1 MTAPATSALFAECE
15 LTPAQ
20 FARITA
26 VLHEHAGIRMRE
38 GKEGL
43 VRARLTK
50 RLRKLGLADFDAY
63 LDHVEKEPSR
73 REFAEMIDALTTN
86 KTSFLRESSHFD
98 FLREAVFPALHGGV
112 RIWSAGCSSG
122 EEPYTLAMLCNEA
135 FPDIA
140 TRDVRILATDISHR
154 VLAQAKA
161 ATYPADVMGD
171 VPAPWLQKYWTRK
184 QDPQGRAVFEAE
196 KSLRRLVHFAKLNL
210 MERWPMQG
218 PFDAIL
224 CRNVMIYFDK
234 PTQRTLLQRFHPLLK
249 PDGLLICGHSESLM
263 HCADL
268 FRNLGRTV
276 YAPIH
281 RTQGPAGGSAGV
293 LR

>member
-1 MTAPATSALFAECE
+1 MTAPVTAHLFAECE

-20 FARITA
+20 FARITD

-63 LDHVEKEPSR
+63 LNHVEKDTTR

-86 KTSFLRESSHFD
+86 KTSFLREASHFE
-98 FLREAVFPALHGGV
+98 FLRTSVFPTLSGPV
-112 RIWSAGCSSG
+112 RIWSAGCSTG

-135 FPDIA
+135 FADIA
-140 TRDVRILATDISHR
+140 TRDVRILSTDISHR

-161 ATYPADVMGD
+161 GVYAAENMAD

-184 QDPQGRAVFEAE
+184 QDAQGRAVFEAE
-196 KSLRRLVHFAKLNL
+196 KPLRRLVHFAKLNL

-234 PTQRTLLQRFHPLLK
+234 ATQQQLVERYWQLLRPGGHLFV
-249 PDGLLICGHSESLM
+249 GHSESLTGLA
-263 HCADL
+263 HK
-268 FRNLGRTV
+268 FRYVQPAV
-276 YAPIH
+276 Y
-281 RTQGPAGGSAGV
+281 V
-293 LR
+293 K

>member
-1 MTAPATSALFAECE
+1 MTAPTAQGLFAECE
-15 LTPAQ
+15 LTAAQ
-20 FARITA
+20 FARITD

-50 RLRKLGLADFDAY
+50 RLRKLGLSDFDAY
-63 LDHVEKEPSR
+63 LDFIEKDKTR
-73 REFAEMIDALTTN
+73 KEFAEMIDALTTN
-86 KTSFLRESSHFD
+86 KTSFLREASHFD
-98 FLREAVFPALHGGV
+98 FLRDAVFPTLSGPV

-135 FPDIA
+135 FSDIGK
-140 TRDVRILATDISHR
+140 RDVRILATDISHR

-161 ATYPADVMGD
+161 GVYPAENMSD
-171 VPAPWLQKYWTRK
+171 VPAPWLQKYWSRK
-184 QDPQGRAVFEAE
+184 QDPTGRPVFEAE
-196 KSLRRLVHFAKLNL
+196 KNLRRLVHFAKLNL

-234 PTQRTLLQRFHPLLK
+234 ATQQQLVERYWQLLRPGGHLFV
-249 PDGLLICGHSESLM
+249 GHSESLTGLA
-263 HCADL
+263 HK
-268 FRNLGRTV
+268 FRYVQPAV
-276 YAPIH
+276 Y
-281 RTQGPAGGSAGV
+281 V
-293 LR
+293 K

>member
-1 MTAPATSALFAECE
+1 VTAPAATSLLAESE

-20 FARITA
+20 FTRITD

-50 RLRKLGLADFDAY
+50 RLRKLGLPDFDAY
-63 LDHVEKEPSR
+63 LNFVQQDPSR

-86 KTSFLRESSHFD
+86 KTSFLREATHFD
-98 FLREAVFPALHGGV
+98 FLRDTVFPQLSGPV

-122 EEPYTLAMLCNEA
+122 EEPYTLAMLCNESFA
-135 FPDIA
+135 DIA
-140 TRDVRILATDISHR
+140 TRDVRILSTDISHR

-161 ATYPADVMGD
+161 GTYPADITSD
-171 VPAPWLQKYWTRK
+171 VPAPWLQKYWTRT
-184 QDPQGRAVFEAE
+184 QDASGRAQYEAG

-234 PTQRTLLQRFHPLLK
+234 ATQQQLVERYWQLLRPGGHLFV
-249 PDGLLICGHSESLM
+249 GHSESLTGLS
-263 HCADL
+263 HK
-268 FRNLGRTV
+268 FRYVQPAV
-276 YAPIH
+276 Y
-281 RTQGPAGGSAGV
+281 V
-293 LR
+293 K

>member
-1 MTAPATSALFAECE
+1 MTAPAINSLFAECE

-20 FARITA
+20 FVRITE

-63 LDHVEKEPSR
+63 LDYIEKDSTR
-73 REFAEMIDALTTN
+73 KEFAEMIDALTTN
-86 KTSFLRESSHFD
+86 KTSFLREVSHFD
-98 FLREAVFPALHGGV
+98 FLRATVFPALNGPV

-122 EEPYTLAMLCNEA
+122 EEPYTLAMLCNES

-140 TRDVRILATDISHR
+140 TRDVKILSTDISHR

-161 ATYPADVMGD
+161 GAYPAENMGD
-171 VPAPWLQKYWTRK
+171 VPAAWLQKYWTRK
-184 QDPQGRAVFEAE
+184 QDAQGRAVFEAE

-234 PTQRTLLQRFHPLLK
+234 ATQQQLVERYWQLLRPGGHLFV
-249 PDGLLICGHSESLM
+249 GHSESLTGLA
-263 HCADL
+263 HK
-268 FRNLGRTV
+268 FRYVQPAV
-276 YAPIH
+276 Y
-281 RTQGPAGGSAGV
+281 V
-293 LR
+293 K

>member
-1 MTAPATSALFAECE
+1 MTAPATPSLLAECE
-15 LTPAQ
+15 LTAAQ
-20 FARITA
+20 FARITE

-50 RLRKLGLADFDAY
+50 RLRKLGLNDFSAY
-63 LDHVEKEPSR
+63 LDFVEREPGR
-73 REFAEMIDALTTN
+73 KEFAEMIDALTTN
-86 KTSFLRESSHFD
+86 KTSFLREASHFD
-98 FLREAVFPALHGGV
+98 FLRDTVFPHLTGPV

-135 FPDIA
+135 FADIA
-140 TRDVRILATDISHR
+140 RRDVRILATDLSHR

-161 ATYPADVMGD
+161 GAYPAENMGD
-171 VPAPWLQKYWTRK
+171 VPAQWLQKYWSRK
-184 QDPQGRAVFEAE
+184 QDASGRPVFDAE
-196 KSLRRLVHFAKLNL
+196 KNLRRLVNFAKLNL

-234 PTQRTLLQRFHPLLK
+234 ATQQQLVERYWQLLRPGGHLFV
-249 PDGLLICGHSESLM
+249 GHSESLTGLA
-263 HCADL
+263 HK
-268 FRNLGRTV
+268 FRYVQPAV
-276 YAPIH
+276 Y
-281 RTQGPAGGSAGV
+281 V
-293 LR
+293 K

>member
-1 MTAPATSALFAECE
+1 MTGPAASSMFAECE

-20 FARITA
+20 FARITD

-63 LDHVEKEPSR
+63 LNYIEKDPTR

-86 KTSFLRESSHFD
+86 KTSFLREASHFD
-98 FLREAVFPALHGGV
+98 YLRDAVFPTLAGPV

-135 FPDIA
+135 FADIA

-154 VLAQAKA
+154 VLAHAKA
-161 ATYPADVMGD
+161 GVYPAENMSD
-171 VPAPWLQKYWTRK
+171 VPAAWLQKYWTRT
-184 QDPQGRAVFEAE
+184 QDPQGRAAFEAG
-196 KSLRRLVHFAKLNL
+196 KPLRRLVHFAKLNL

-234 PTQRTLLQRFHPLLK
+234 ATQQQLIERYWQLLRPGGHLFV
-249 PDGLLICGHSESLM
+249 GHSESLTGLV
-263 HCADL
+263 HK
-268 FRNLGRTV
+268 FRYVQPAV
-276 YAPIH
+276 Y
-281 RTQGPAGGSAGV
+281 V
-293 LR
+293 K

>member
-1 MTAPATSALFAECE
+1 MTAPATPSLLAECE
-15 LTPAQ
+15 LTAAQ
-20 FARITA
+20 FARITE

-50 RLRKLGLADFDAY
+50 RLRKLGLNDFSAY
-63 LDHVEKEPSR
+63 LDFVEREPGR
-73 REFAEMIDALTTN
+73 KEFAEMIDALTTN
-86 KTSFLRESSHFD
+86 KTSFLREASHFD
-98 FLREAVFPALHGGV
+98 FLRDTVFPHLTGPV

-135 FPDIA
+135 FADIA
-140 TRDVRILATDISHR
+140 RRDVRILATDLSHR

-161 ATYPADVMGD
+161 GAYPAENMGD
-171 VPAPWLQKYWTRK
+171 VPAQWLQKYWSRK
-184 QDPQGRAVFEAE
+184 QDASGRPVFDAE
-196 KSLRRLVHFAKLNL
+196 KNLRRLVNFAKLNL

-234 PTQRTLLQRFHPLLK
+234 ATQQQLVERYWQLLRPGGHLF
-249 PDGLLICGHSESLM
+249 DGHSESLTGLA
-263 HCADL
+263 HK
-268 FRNLGRTV
+268 FRYVQPAV
-276 YAPIH
+276 Y
-281 RTQGPAGGSAGV
+281 V
-293 LR
+293 K

>member
-1 MTAPATSALFAECE
+1 MTAPTTALFAECE
-15 LTPAQ
+15 LTAAQ
-20 FARITA
+20 FARIA
-26 VLHEHAGIRMRE
+26 HVLHEHAGIRMRE

-50 RLRKLGLADFDAY
+50 RLRKLGLNDFDSY
-63 LDHVEKEPSR
+63 LDYVEREPGR
-73 REFAEMIDALTTN
+73 QEFAEMIDALTTN
-86 KTSFLRESSHFD
+86 KTSFLREATHFD
-98 FLREAVFPALHGGV
+98 FLRDSVFPTLSGPV

-122 EEPYTLAMLCNEA
+122 EEPYTLAMLCHEA

-161 ATYPADVMGD
+161 GVYPAENMSDI
-171 VPAPWLQKYWTRK
+171 PAPWIQKYWARK
-184 QDPQGRAVFEAE
+184 QDAGGRAVFDAE
-196 KSLRRLVHFAKLNL
+196 KNLRRHVTFAKLNL

-234 PTQRTLLQRFHPLLK
+234 ATQQQLVERYW
-249 PDGLLICGHSESLM
+249 GLLRPGGHLFVGHSESLTGLA
-263 HCADL
+263 HK
-268 FRNLGRTV
+268 FRYVQPAV
-276 YAPIH
+276 Y
-281 RTQGPAGGSAGV
+281 V
-293 LR
+293 K

>member
-1 MTAPATSALFAECE
+1 MTAPTTPSLFAECE

-20 FARITA
+20 FERITA

-50 RLRKLGLADFDAY
+50 RLRKLGLPDFDAY
-63 LDHVEKEPSR
+63 LDFVEKEPSR

-98 FLREAVFPALHGGV
+98 FLRESVFPTLSGPV

-122 EEPYTLAMLCNEA
+122 EEPYTLAMLCNEGFA
-135 FPDIA
+135 DIA

-161 ATYPADVMGD
+161 GVYPAENMGD
-171 VPAPWLQKYWTRK
+171 VPAAWLQKYWSRK

-196 KSLRRLVHFAKLNL
+196 KPLRRLVHFAKLNL

-234 PTQRTLLQRFHPLLK
+234 ATQQQLVERYWQLLRPGGHLFV
-249 PDGLLICGHSESLM
+249 GHSESLTGLA
-263 HCADL
+263 HK
-268 FRNLGRTV
+268 FRYVQPAV
-276 YAPIH
+276 Y
-281 RTQGPAGGSAGV
+281 V
-293 LR
+293 K